1 MNEIKGYSRLS
12 GAPVIPKGYK
22 PYVEGSSDNVVP
34 DNNWYEWRR
43 PKKHYATE
51 IFTPKIPDMTEEYN
65 QWVEGVK
72 MNRMM
77 EAKRAEIHQYLQKN
91 RKDVLI
97 DTLTKG
103 IKSLEDD
110 KFNEQLLASGILDP
124 QIANSL
130 KQDRAMKLAQMAV
143 EKGIPVDVTRAYKV
157 NKAIV
162 DSLPIDLK
170 SVGSPSDLPD
180 VPASAMSSGAMGG
193 ARETSPL
200 RHAVEELLAK
210 TLPKSYGE
218 IAKPLTAS
226 EFLDSEFIRNR
237 RDITEQRE
245 NTKELIELARNRLD
259 DASSADEAAQ
269 YNEMIEQLTDRLG
282 KLEKRIKNYPATYE
296 SLEKRSPR
304 KRRI

>member
-180 VPASAMSSGAMGG
+180 VPTAAMSSDAMGG